1 MDMDFIVSWLQSGV
15 RLAAPLILVS
25 IGSVYAERSGVL
37 YVGMEGSM
45 LAGAFTSVAVTLF
58 TGNLFLAAI
67 AAMVAGGLLALVHA
81 YVTVSRRAGQ
91 IASGIGIG
99 MLALGATNFAF
110 ARLFPAQRLRVA
122 TYPVLSPPGLRSVPF
137 LGPVIFAQ
145 SIIVWIALVLP
156 LVSAWFLYRTS
167 WGLNIRAVGED
178 PHAAA
183 SDGLSVIRLKYVAV
197 ILGGVFPGLAGS
209 ALTLAE
215 LGYFAPNIT
224 GGLAWIVLA
233 ANNVGKW
240 NPIMVA
246 AACLVFGLT
255 DALQLRFQALGSA
268 IPYQFPLM
276 APYLLTLIVLFGL
289 TGRAAAGPKTLG
301 LPYDPEA
308 V

>member
-1 MDMDFIVSWLQSGV
+1 MDMSSITNWLQASI
-15 RLAAPLILVS
+15 RLSAPLVLTS
-25 IGSVYAERSGVL
+25 IGAVYNER
-37 YVGMEGSM
+37 VGIVNISIEGSM
-45 LAGAFTSVAVTLF
+45 LVGALAAVAGTFF
-58 TGNLFLAAI
+58 TGNVAIGTICAI
-67 AAMVAGGLLALVHA
+67 AAGGLLGLVMAYLTVTRNTSHLVAGLALNFF
-81 YVTVSRRAGQ
+81 
-91 IASGIGIG
+91 
-99 MLALGATNFAF
+99 ALGATNMGFAL
-110 ARLFPAQRLRVA
+110 LFPTERARVA
-122 TYPVLSPPGLRSVPF
+122 TYPVLSPAELRGVPF
-137 LGPVIFAQ
+137 FGPVIFNQ
-145 SIIVWIALVLP
+145 TVIVWIALILP
-156 LVSAWFLYRTS
+156 LVSGWVLYRTS
-167 WGLNIRAVGED
+167 WGLNIRAVGD
-178 PHAAA
+178 HPRAVANA
-183 SDGLSVIRLKYVAV
+183 GLSVFRLKYVAV

-240 NPIMVA
+240 NPIRVA
-246 AACLVFGLT
+246 AACLIFGLT